1 MSDFKLKNI
10 SFSYPNSDKLV
21 LDNIS
26 TEINAGEFVC
36 VLGKSGCGKSTLLKL
51 FAGLNFPTK
60 GELLFEDSIIK
71 SASLD
76 RGVVFQDYGLFPWMT
91 AGENIMLA
99 LKERYKDKSRQELKD
114 IAITSLKRVGL
125 EDKVYNTLPKH
136 LSGGMQQ
143 RVAIAQVLSAN
154 PKVLLMDEPFG
165 ALDAV
170 TRAKLQDLI
179 LDLWNKSDIRKTVI
193 FITHDVDESIYLANR
208 IIVLGQSPSKIIYDK
223 KIDLSEKA
231 NREKEKLQKAIG
243 AYEKTIKDADPN
255 LADEAFKNFGIA
267 FYKENE
273 ETEITE
279 EEIER

>member
-21 LDNIS
+21 LDDLS

-60 GELLFEDSIIK
+60 GELLFEDNVIK
-71 SASLD
+71 EASLD
-76 RGVVFQDYGLFPWMT
+76 RGVVFQDYGLFPWMN

-99 LKERYKDKSRQELKD
+99 LKQRFKGKLKSELKE
-114 IAITSLKRVGL
+114 IAIDSLKRVGL
-125 EDKVYNTLPKH
+125 DEKVYNTLPKH

-143 RVAIAQVLSAN
+143 RVAIAQVLSVN

-179 LDLWNKSDIRKTVI
+179 LELWNKSEIKKTVV
-193 FITHDVDESIYLANR
+193 FITHDVDEAIYLANR
-208 IIVLGQSPSKIIYDK
+208 IIVLGQSPSKIIYDN
-223 KIDLSEKA
+223 KIDLSEKT
-231 NREKEKLQKAIG
+231 NREKLYTDDKMINLRNELIQIINKDISEKSM
-243 AYEKTIKDADPN
+243 N
-255 LADEAFKNFGIA
+255 
-267 FYKENE
+267 
-273 ETEITE
+273 
-279 EEIER
+279 

>member
-21 LDNIS
+21 LDDIS

-51 FAGLNFPTK
+51 FAGLNSPTK
-60 GELLFEDSIIK
+60 GELLFEDNVIK
-71 SASLD
+71 GASLD

-99 LKERYKDKSRQELKD
+99 LKQRFKEKKNSELKE
-114 IAITSLKRVGL
+114 IAIDSLKRVGL
-125 EDKVYNTLPKH
+125 DEKVYNNLPKH

-143 RVAIAQVLSAN
+143 RVAIAQVLSVN

-179 LDLWNKSDIRKTVI
+179 LELWNKSEVKKTVI
-193 FITHDVDESIYLANR
+193 FITHDVDEAIYLANR
-208 IIVLGQSPSKIIYDK
+208 IIVLGQSPSKMIYDK
-223 KIDLSEKA
+223 KWDLSEKA
-231 NREKEKLQKAIG
+231 NREKLYTDDKMMNLRNELIQIINKDIS
-243 AYEKTIKDADPN
+243 EKTMN
-255 LADEAFKNFGIA
+255 
-267 FYKENE
+267 
-273 ETEITE
+273 
-279 EEIER
+279 

>member
-114 IAITSLKRVGL
+114 IAITSLRRVGL

-231 NREKEKLQKAIG
+231 NREKLYTDEKMMKLRNELIQIINKDIS
-243 AYEKTIKDADPN
+243 EKYMN
-255 LADEAFKNFGIA
+255 
-267 FYKENE
+267 
-273 ETEITE
+273 
-279 EEIER
+279 

>member
-99 LKERYKDKSRQELKD
+99 LKQRFKGKKKSELKE
-114 IAITSLKRVGL
+114 IAIDSLKRVGL

-231 NREKEKLQKAIG
+231 NREKLYTDEKMMNLRNELIQIINKDIS
-243 AYEKTIKDADPN
+243 EKYMN
-255 LADEAFKNFGIA
+255 
-267 FYKENE
+267 
-273 ETEITE
+273 
-279 EEIER
+279 

>member
-21 LDNIS
+21 LDDIS
-26 TEINAGEFVC
+26 TEIDAGEFVC

-60 GELLFEDSIIK
+60 GELLFEDKGIK

-99 LKERYKDKSRQELKD
+99 LKQRFKGKKKSELKE
-114 IAITSLKRVGL
+114 IAIDSLNRVGL
-125 EDKVYNTLPKH
+125 DEKVYNTLPKH

-143 RVAIAQVLSAN
+143 RVAIAQVLSVN

-179 LDLWNKSDIRKTVI
+179 LELWNKSEIKKTVV
-193 FITHDVDESIYLANR
+193 FITHDVDEAIYLANR
-208 IIVLGQSPSKIIYDK
+208 IIVLGQSPSKIIYDN
-223 KIDLSEKA
+223 KIDLSEKT
-231 NREKEKLQKAIG
+231 NREKLYIDDKMMNLRNELIQIINKDISEKSM
-243 AYEKTIKDADPN
+243 N
-255 LADEAFKNFGIA
+255 
-267 FYKENE
+267 
-273 ETEITE
+273 
-279 EEIER
+279 

>member
-114 IAITSLKRVGL
+114 IVITSLKRVGL

-231 NREKEKLQKAIG
+231 NREKLYTDEKMMKLRNELIQIINKDIS
-243 AYEKTIKDADPN
+243 EKYMN
-255 LADEAFKNFGIA
+255 
-267 FYKENE
+267 
-273 ETEITE
+273 
-279 EEIER
+279 

>member
-10 SFSYPNSDKLV
+10 SFSYQNSDKLV

-26 TEINAGEFVC
+26 TEINSGEFVC

-51 FAGLNFPTK
+51 FAGLNFPSK
-60 GELLFEDSIIK
+60 GELLFENAAIK
-71 SASLD
+71 GASLD

-91 AGENIMLA
+91 TGENIMLA

-143 RVAIAQVLSAN
+143 RVAIAQVLSVN

-170 TRAKLQDLI
+170 TRAKLQDLM
-179 LDLWNKSDIRKTVI
+179 LELWNKSEIKKTVV
-193 FITHDVDESIYLANR
+193 FITHDVDEAIYLANR

-223 KIDLSEKA
+223 RLDMNEKAQRENLYTDEKMMKLRNELIQIINKDISEK
-231 NREKEKLQKAIG
+231 
-243 AYEKTIKDADPN
+243 TMD
-255 LADEAFKNFGIA
+255 
-267 FYKENE
+267 
-273 ETEITE
+273 
-279 EEIER
+279 

>member
-231 NREKEKLQKAIG
+231 NREKLYTDGKMMNLRNELIQIINKDISEK
-243 AYEKTIKDADPN
+243 YMN
-255 LADEAFKNFGIA
+255 
-267 FYKENE
+267 
-273 ETEITE
+273 
-279 EEIER
+279 

>member
-231 NREKEKLQKAIG
+231 NREKLYTDEKMMNLRNELIQIINKDIS
-243 AYEKTIKDADPN
+243 EKYMN
-255 LADEAFKNFGIA
+255 
-267 FYKENE
+267 
-273 ETEITE
+273 
-279 EEIER
+279 

>member
-114 IAITSLKRVGL
+114 IAITSLERVGL

-231 NREKEKLQKAIG
+231 NREKLYTDEKMMKLRNELIQIINKDIS
-243 AYEKTIKDADPN
+243 EKYMN
-255 LADEAFKNFGIA
+255 
-267 FYKENE
+267 
-273 ETEITE
+273 
-279 EEIER
+279 

>member
-179 LDLWNKSDIRKTVI
+179 LDL
-193 FITHDVDESIYLANR
+193 
-208 IIVLGQSPSKIIYDK
+208 
-223 KIDLSEKA
+223 
-231 NREKEKLQKAIG
+231 
-243 AYEKTIKDADPN
+243 
-255 LADEAFKNFGIA
+255 
-267 FYKENE
+267 
-273 ETEITE
+273 
-279 EEIER
+279 

>member
-26 TEINAGEFVC
+26 TEIDAGEFVC

-51 FAGLNFPTK
+51 FAGLNSPSN
-60 GELLFEDSIIK
+60 GELLFENLIIK
-71 SASLD
+71 GASLD

-99 LKERYKDKSRQELKD
+99 LKQRFKNKKNSELKE
-114 IAITSLKRVGL
+114 IAIDSLKRGGL
-125 EDKVYNTLPKH
+125 DEKVYKTLPKH

-143 RVAIAQVLSAN
+143 RVAIAQVLSVN

-179 LDLWNKSDIRKTVI
+179 IELWNKSEVKKTVI
-193 FITHDVDESIYLANR
+193 FITHDVDEAIYLANR

-223 KIDLSEKA
+223 KSDILDKT
-231 NREKEKLQKAIG
+231 NREKLYTDEKMIRLRNELIQIINKDIS
-243 AYEKTIKDADPN
+243 EKTI
-255 LADEAFKNFGIA
+255 E
-267 FYKENE
+267 
-273 ETEITE
+273 
-279 EEIER
+279 

>member
-1 MSDFKLKNI
+1 MNDFILKNI

-26 TEINAGEFVC
+26 TNINNGEFVC

-51 FAGLNFPTK
+51 FAGLNIPSK
-60 GELLFEDSIIK
+60 GELLFEDSVIK

-91 AGENIMLA
+91 AGENIILA
-99 LKERYKDKSRQELKD
+99 LKQRYRNRNANELKE
-114 IAITSLKRVGL
+114 IAIDSLKQVGL
-125 EDKVYNTLPKH
+125 DDKVYNTLPKY

-143 RVAIAQVLSAN
+143 RVAIAQVLSVN
-154 PKVLLMDEPFG
+154 PKVFLMDEPFG

-179 LDLWNKSDIRKTVI
+179 LELWNKNKVKKTVI
-193 FITHDVDESIYLANR
+193 FITHDVDEAIYLANR

-223 KIDLSEKA
+223 KISLNEKTSRENLYTDEKMMLFRNELIQIINKDISEKT
-231 NREKEKLQKAIG
+231 LM
-243 AYEKTIKDADPN
+243 
-255 LADEAFKNFGIA
+255 
-267 FYKENE
+267 
-273 ETEITE
+273 
-279 EEIER
+279 

>member
-21 LDNIS
+21 LDDIS
-26 TEINAGEFVC
+26 TEMDVGEFVC
-36 VLGKSGCGKSTLLKL
+36 ILGKSGCGKSTLLKL
-51 FAGLNFPTK
+51 FAGLNFPSK
-60 GELLFEDSIIK
+60 GELLFENLEIK
-71 SASLD
+71 GASLD

-99 LKERYKDKSRQELKD
+99 LKQRFKGKKNYELKE
-114 IAITSLKRVGL
+114 IAIDSLKRVGL
-125 EDKVYNTLPKH
+125 DEKVYNTLPKH

-143 RVAIAQVLSAN
+143 RVAIAQVLSVN

-179 LDLWNKSDIRKTVI
+179 LELWNKSEVKKTVI
-193 FITHDVDESIYLANR
+193 FITHDVDEAMYLANR

-223 KIDLSEKA
+223 KFDLMDKT
-231 NREKEKLQKAIG
+231 NREKLYTDEKMMSLRNELIQIINKDIS
-243 AYEKTIKDADPN
+243 EKTID
-255 LADEAFKNFGIA
+255 
-267 FYKENE
+267 
-273 ETEITE
+273 
-279 EEIER
+279 

>member
-1 MSDFKLKNI
+1 MSDFKLKNV

-21 LDNIS
+21 LDDIS
-26 TEINAGEFVC
+26 TEIVAGEFVC

-51 FAGLNFPTK
+51 FAGLNSPSN
-60 GELLFEDSIIK
+60 GELLFENLIIK
-71 SASLD
+71 GASLD

-99 LKERYKDKSRQELKD
+99 LKQRFKDKKNSELKE
-114 IAITSLKRVGL
+114 IAIDSLKRVGL
-125 EDKVYNTLPKH
+125 DEKVYNTLPKH

-143 RVAIAQVLSAN
+143 RVAIAQVLSVN

-179 LDLWNKSDIRKTVI
+179 LELWNKSEVKKTVI
-193 FITHDVDESIYLANR
+193 FITHDVDEAIYLANR

-223 KIDLSEKA
+223 KSDIMDKT
-231 NREKEKLQKAIG
+231 NREKLYTDEKMIALRNELIQIINKDIS
-243 AYEKTIKDADPN
+243 EKTI
-255 LADEAFKNFGIA
+255 E
-267 FYKENE
+267 
-273 ETEITE
+273 
-279 EEIER
+279 

>member
-1 MSDFKLKNI
+1 MVDFTLKNI
-10 SFSYPNSDKLV
+10 SFSYQNTDKLV

-26 TEINAGEFVC
+26 TEINNGEFVC

-60 GELLFEDSIIK
+60 GELLFENSVIK
-71 SASLD
+71 EASLD

-99 LKERYKDKSRQELKD
+99 LKQRFNGKGKQELKE
-114 IAITSLKRVGL
+114 IAIDSLKSVGL
-125 EDKVYNTLPKH
+125 DKKVYNTLPKH

-143 RVAIAQVLSAN
+143 RVAIAQVLSVN

-170 TRAKLQDLI
+170 TRAKLQDL
-179 LDLWNKSDIRKTVI
+179 LLELWNKSEVKKTVI
-193 FITHDVDESIYLANR
+193 FITHDVDEAIYLANR

-223 KIDLSEKA
+223 RVDLSDKT
-231 NREKEKLQKAIG
+231 NRAKLYTDENMMALRNELIQIINKDIS
-243 AYEKTIKDADPN
+243 EKTMN
-255 LADEAFKNFGIA
+255 
-267 FYKENE
+267 
-273 ETEITE
+273 
-279 EEIER
+279 

>member
-21 LDNIS
+21 LDDIS
-26 TEINAGEFVC
+26 TEIDAGEFVC

-51 FAGLNFPTK
+51 FAGLNSPSN
-60 GELLFEDSIIK
+60 GELLFENLIIK
-71 SASLD
+71 GASLD

-99 LKERYKDKSRQELKD
+99 LKQRFKDKKNSELKE
-114 IAITSLKRVGL
+114 IAIDSLKRVGL
-125 EDKVYNTLPKH
+125 DEKVYNTLPKH

-143 RVAIAQVLSAN
+143 RVAIAQVLSVN

-179 LDLWNKSDIRKTVI
+179 LELWNKSEVKKTVI
-193 FITHDVDESIYLANR
+193 FITHDVDEAIYLANR

-223 KIDLSEKA
+223 KSDIMDKT
-231 NREKEKLQKAIG
+231 NREKLYTDEKMMALRNELIQIINKDIS
-243 AYEKTIKDADPN
+243 EKTI
-255 LADEAFKNFGIA
+255 E
-267 FYKENE
+267 
-273 ETEITE
+273 
-279 EEIER
+279 

>member
-114 IAITSLKRVGL
+114 IAITSLRRVGL

-231 NREKEKLQKAIG
+231 NREKLYTDEKMMNLRNELIQIINKDIS
-243 AYEKTIKDADPN
+243 EKYMN
-255 LADEAFKNFGIA
+255 
-267 FYKENE
+267 
-273 ETEITE
+273 
-279 EEIER
+279 

>member
-1 MSDFKLKNI
+1 MSDFKLKNV

-21 LDNIS
+21 IDDIS
-26 TEINAGEFVC
+26 TDISSGEFVC

-60 GELLFEDSIIK
+60 GELLFEDDIIK

-91 AGENIMLA
+91 AGENIMLVLKQRFDYRDNKN
-99 LKERYKDKSRQELKD
+99 LKE
-114 IAITSLKRVGL
+114 IAIDSLKRVGL
-125 EDKVYNTLPKH
+125 NQKVYNILPKH

-143 RVAIAQVLSAN
+143 RVAIAQVLSVN

-179 LDLWNKSDIRKTVI
+179 LELWTQSEIKKTVV
-193 FITHDVDESIYLANR
+193 FITHDVDEAIYLANR

-223 KIDLSEKA
+223 KIDKTHKLDREKSYTDKKMMALRNELIQIINKDISEKTQ
-231 NREKEKLQKAIG
+231 E
-243 AYEKTIKDADPN
+243 
-255 LADEAFKNFGIA
+255 
-267 FYKENE
+267 
-273 ETEITE
+273 
-279 EEIER
+279 

>member
-99 LKERYKDKSRQELKD
+99 LKERYKGKSRQELKD

-231 NREKEKLQKAIG
+231 NREKLYTDEKMMKLRNELIQIINKDIS
-243 AYEKTIKDADPN
+243 EKYMN
-255 LADEAFKNFGIA
+255 
-267 FYKENE
+267 
-273 ETEITE
+273 
-279 EEIER
+279 

>member
-1 MSDFKLKNI
+1 MSDFKLKNV

-21 LDNIS
+21 LDDIS
-26 TEINAGEFVC
+26 TDIYSGEFVC

-60 GELLFEDSIIK
+60 GEILFEDEIVK

-99 LKERYKDKSRQELKD
+99 LKQRFGNKDNKNLKET
-114 IAITSLKRVGL
+114 AIDSLKRVGL
-125 EDKVYNTLPKH
+125 DQKVYSSLPKH

-143 RVAIAQVLSAN
+143 RVAIAQVLSVN

-179 LDLWNKSDIRKTVI
+179 LELWNKSEVKKTVI
-193 FITHDVDESIYLANR
+193 FITHDVDEAIYLANR

-223 KIDLSEKA
+223 KIDKA
-231 NREKEKLQKAIG
+231 HILDREKLYTDEKIMALRNELIQIINRDIN
-243 AYEKTIKDADPN
+243 EKTQ
-255 LADEAFKNFGIA
+255 G
-267 FYKENE
+267 
-273 ETEITE
+273 
-279 EEIER
+279 